1 MIIYYHFFIVIYLFL
16 CYFAIIDYS
25 IWCDKVQKKINQN
38 GQALVEFI
46 VILPIFLLLVM
57 GIFDFGNILYQKYK
71 LENHLDYIV
80 ELYKSDVE
88 DDLEAYLDNNEIEMT
103 TRLGDNY
110 SIIELSKK
118 LKIITPG
125 LESIIGDPYVVK
137 TSKVIYDG

>member
-1 MIIYYHFFIVIYLFL
+1 MIIYYHFFIVIDLFL

-25 IWCDKVQKKINQN
+25 IGCDKVQKKINQN

-57 GIFDFGNILYQKYK
+57 GMFDFGNILYQKYK

>member
-25 IWCDKVQKKINQN
+25 IGCDKVQKKINQN

-57 GIFDFGNILYQKYK
+57 GMFDFGNILYQKYK

-88 DDLEAYLDNNEIEMT
+88 DDLEAYLDNNDIEMT